1 MPALITHSGSVGVD
15 GCNVEGGRSGL
26 GHLGGGSVVS
36 GAGDR
41 RTPVER
47 GLRLALRWTVRGVM
61 NMTKALVDADVVKQA
76 VYLACRAPS
85 LHNSQPWRWV
95 AQGGVLH
102 LFSDPTRIGRS
113 TDSTGREVIISCG
126 AVLDHLRVAM
136 AAAGW
141 QANVDQFPNPNDPSH
156 LASIDFS
163 PVEFVTDAHRARAEA
178 IRRRR
183 TDRLPFASPPD
194 WDAFEPVLRGTST
207 PISRCSTSSPRAPGP
222 YWRTRPGSPKNCGDT
237 TRHITPNFNGGQ
249 RIPSADSAECARVRD
264 RGSATGR
271 EPAFSGKRAGHTAG
285 RNRPG
290 SLEGSGAIHLRRQ
303 PSCALESGEALSTV
317 LLESTMAGLATCTLT
332 HMIEVT
338 PAREIVRRLTGK
350 HGMPQVLIRVGK
362 APENETP
369 PPTTPR
375 RPLTN
380 VLEIRP

>member
-1 MPALITHSGSVGVD
+1 
-15 GCNVEGGRSGL
+15 
-26 GHLGGGSVVS
+26 
-36 GAGDR
+36 
-41 RTPVER
+41 
-47 GLRLALRWTVRGVM
+47 
-61 NMTKALVDADVVKQA
+61 MTEAVVDADVVKQA

-163 PVEFVTDAHRARAEA
+163 PVEFVIDAHRARAEA

-194 WDAFEPVLRGTST
+194 WDAFEPVLRST
-207 PISRCSTSSPRAPGP
+207 FDADLAVLDVIPEGSRPLLADASRLTEELRRYDSAYHVELQWWTAHSLGPIP
-222 YWRTRPGSPKNCGDT
+222 
-237 TRHITPNFNGGQ
+237 
-249 RIPSADSAECARVRD
+249 PSALVSETEAQQLDVSRHFPASGRGTRRAEIGPDRSKVLVLSTYDDS
-264 RGSATGR
+264 RG
-271 EPAFSGKRAGHTAG
+271 
-285 RNRPG
+285 
-290 SLEGSGAIHLRRQ
+290 
-303 PSCALESGEALSTV
+303 CALESGEVLSTV
-317 LLESTMAGLATCTLT
+317 LLECTMAGLATCTLT

-375 RPLTN
+375 RPLID